1 MPFHFDKSGRCKDD
15 RVFADNDLIVMYLVA
30 WRIAVAS
37 RLSCDRN
44 ENVRT
49 ANRKRKFKTMDHD
62 PKSIKVM
69 KFGGTSVGSPA
80 MIKHVARLISNEEPK
95 LVVLS
100 AMSGTTNALAAIAAE
115 LSRGNIS
122 GASDDIGTLESKYLE
137 TAGQLYFSEGSAEKA
152 RRHIRDSFSLL
163 KGVAER
169 PFSSVEE
176 KIVLAQG
183 ELIVTMLMHL
193 YLAETG
199 VRSTLLPA
207 LEFMRTD
214 KNGEPDMRFIRRN
227 ARKAVNRYPHNRIF
241 ITQGY
246 ICRNA
251 AGEVDNLQR
260 GGSDYTA
267 SLLGAALDASEIQIW
282 TDIDG
287 LHNNDPRVVSS
298 TVPVRRLTFDEA
310 SKLAHFGAKILHP
323 TCILPAKLRN
333 IPVRLLDTMD
343 PSAPGTL
350 ISDSADAGR
359 VKAVAAKDGVVHVKI
374 RSMHKIPGY
383 RLLDKVFH
391 SFARTRT
398 SVDLVAVSDNE
409 ISLATDNRECL
420 SEILDGLSPYA
431 DIAVEENMTIVCV
444 VGDLKRNDK
453 SFRHKIID
461 SLRKIPLRMISY
473 GDNCDVSFVLRCAD
487 KKKALEALNSSCV
500 LQ

>member
-1 MPFHFDKSGRCKDD
+1 
-15 RVFADNDLIVMYLVA
+15 
-30 WRIAVAS
+30 
-37 RLSCDRN
+37 
-44 ENVRT
+44 
-49 ANRKRKFKTMDHD
+49 
-62 PKSIKVM
+62 
-69 KFGGTSVGSPA
+69 
-80 MIKHVARLISNEEPK
+80 
-95 LVVLS
+95 
-100 AMSGTTNALAAIAAE
+100 
-115 LSRGNIS
+115 
-122 GASDDIGTLESKYLE
+122 
-137 TAGQLYFSEGSAEKA
+137 
-152 RRHIRDSFSLL
+152 
-163 KGVAER
+163 
-169 PFSSVEE
+169 
-176 KIVLAQG
+176 
-183 ELIVTMLMHL
+183 MLMHL

-199 VRSTLLPA
+199 VHSMLLPA

-350 ISDSADAGR
+350 ISDSADVGR

>member
-1 MPFHFDKSGRCKDD
+1 M
-15 RVFADNDLIVMYLVA
+15 
-30 WRIAVAS
+30 
-37 RLSCDRN
+37 
-44 ENVRT
+44 
-49 ANRKRKFKTMDHD
+49 
-62 PKSIKVM
+62 
-69 KFGGTSVGSPA
+69 
-80 MIKHVARLISNEEPK
+80 
-95 LVVLS
+95 VLS

-199 VRSTLLPA
+199 VHSMLLPA

-241 ITQGY
+241 LRRDISAGSGGRGRQSATRRQRLY
-246 ICRNA
+246 RVA
-251 AGEVDNLQR
+251 AR
-260 GGSDYTA
+260 GGAGCFGNSDMDRYRWIA
-267 SLLGAALDASEIQIW
+267 QQRS
-282 TDIDG
+282 
-287 LHNNDPRVVSS
+287 PRGIVYGSRAQAY
-298 TVPVRRLTFDEA
+298 VRRGFQA
-310 SKLAHFGAKILHP
+310 GSISAPKPAPHLHP
-323 TCILPAKLRN
+323 SRKLRN

-350 ISDSADAGR
+350 ISDSADVGR

-398 SVDLVAVSDNE
+398 SVDLVAVS
-409 ISLATDNRECL
+409 
-420 SEILDGLSPYA
+420 
-431 DIAVEENMTIVCV
+431 
-444 VGDLKRNDK
+444 
-453 SFRHKIID
+453 
-461 SLRKIPLRMISY
+461 
-473 GDNCDVSFVLRCAD
+473 
-487 KKKALEALNSSCV
+487 
-500 LQ
+500 

>member
-1 MPFHFDKSGRCKDD
+1 
-15 RVFADNDLIVMYLVA
+15 
-30 WRIAVAS
+30 
-37 RLSCDRN
+37 
-44 ENVRT
+44 
-49 ANRKRKFKTMDHD
+49 MDHD

-199 VRSTLLPA
+199 VHSMLLPA

-227 ARKAVNRYPHNRIF
+227 ARKVVNRYPHNRIF
-241 ITQGY
+241 IT
-246 ICRNA
+246 
-251 AGEVDNLQR
+251 
-260 GGSDYTA
+260 
-267 SLLGAALDASEIQIW
+267 LLGAALDASEIQIW

-333 IPVRLLDTMD
+333 IPVRLLDT
-343 PSAPGTL
+343 
-350 ISDSADAGR
+350 
-359 VKAVAAKDGVVHVKI
+359 KDGVVHVKI

-420 SEILDGLSPYA
+420 PEILDGLSPYA

-461 SLRKIPLRMISY
+461 SLRKIPRMISY